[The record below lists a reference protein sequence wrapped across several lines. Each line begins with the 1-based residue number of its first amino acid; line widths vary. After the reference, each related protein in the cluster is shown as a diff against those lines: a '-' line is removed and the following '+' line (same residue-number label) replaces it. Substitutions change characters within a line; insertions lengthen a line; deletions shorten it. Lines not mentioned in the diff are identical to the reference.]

1 MQREPVNLDDPEM
14 TAYALGELSL
24 AEAVAFEARL
34 QESPTARRELVEMR
48 QIMSLLSEG
57 LRDEWAGGAPV
68 KGLHVFE
75 PVLLPEPE
83 KAGVIVE
90 GRFGPARRSIVA
102 AAAVAAVL
110 VVGAVVLVSPR
121 SRLRHGSAPSS
132 LAVAGDP
139 VSSSLAMSLPGGSL
153 HVPQLLLA
161 EEIEDPSSLD
171 LVGGVDADHL
181 PVDATYLESDA
192 VLPASFHPSGG
203 VGRSFPAERAV
214 TLDRVD
220 SYLPPLGGLSATRH
234 PSTGMIERRLGR
246 GGQEGAAA
254 TSSVLVRGYVTM
266 GGGENG
272 FSRAQGGFRPV
283 SISGNPVVNEESDLR
298 LLADLNGLERELSA
312 MIDEMPKNSEE
323 RAGLE
328 RLRDRSARIASQL
341 QRELAR

>member
-24 AEAVAFEARL
+24 AEAAAFEARL
-34 QESPTARRELVEMR
+34 QESPAARRELVEMR

-57 LRDEWAGGAPV
+57 LRGEWEGAAPV

-75 PVLLPEPE
+75 PVLLPEPGR
-83 KAGVIVE
+83 AGVIVE
-90 GRFGPARRSIVA
+90 GRFRPARRSLVA

-110 VVGAVVLVSPR
+110 VVGTVVLLSPR
-121 SRLRHGSAPSS
+121 SSLRDGDISS
-132 LAVAGDP
+132 PFAAAGDP
-139 VSSSLAMSLPGGSL
+139 VASSLSISFPGGSL

-171 LVGGVDADHL
+171 LVGGVDPDHL

-192 VLPASFHPSGG
+192 VLPASFHPSG
-203 VGRSFPAERAV
+203 VAGRSFPAERAV
-214 TLDRVD
+214 ALDRVD

-246 GGQEGAAA
+246 GEQEGTAP
-254 TSSVLVRGYVTM
+254 TSSVLVSGYVTM
-266 GGGENG
+266 GGEDNG
-272 FSRAQGGFRPV
+272 LFRAQGGFRPV

-298 LLADLNGLERELSA
+298 LMADMNGLKKELST
-312 MIDEMPKNSEE
+312 MIDEMPKDSEE

-328 RLRDRSARIASQL
+328 RLLIRSSRIASQL